1 MATRPHEVNIRAYD
15 VGFGDCFLMT
25 FRYGD
30 GERDRHVL
38 IDFGSTEA
46 HKESLMMDVARDIET
61 TTGTRL
67 DAVVA
72 THRHADHISGFTT
85 RKKPTDPENSGDII
99 ARCARKALILQPW
112 TEEPKLAK
120 DATAPAGRRRRGGGP
135 QALAAMHVQSL
146 TAMHSIAEAIVA
158 KAGTLNLVDADEDE
172 TGSEPLGTALRGNLR
187 VSSEVT
193 EQLAFIGQ
201 TNLSNLSAVLN
212 LQSMSTV
219 GRRRYL
225 KYGDDCGLGTVLPG
239 VKVHVLGPPTVDQHA
254 AILKKRSTDDDEFW
268 HLQAAA
274 ANLGAGGGSGKKLLF
289 PRKPHVDVDH
299 LPRSVR
305 WLARKLRVVYAQQLL
320 GLVRTVD
327 DALNNTSLILLFEI
341 GDSLLLF
348 PGDAQI
354 ENWEYVLKE
363 ADDGFAERLKDV
375 ILYKVGHHGSLNAT
389 PKTLWNNFR
398 FRRKGLRTIVSTKP
412 GKHGG
417 KRKVGTEVPRKT
429 LVEALMK
436 GSRFFNTNDLKGTTK
451 EFYRD
456 IPLPLP

>member
-1 MATRPHEVNIRAYD
+1 MANRPHEVNIRAYD
-15 VGFGDCFLMT
+15 VGFGDCFLVT
-25 FRYGD
+25 FRYRN
-30 GERDRHVL
+30 GERDRHIL

-46 HKESLMMDVARDIET
+46 HKASLIMDVAQDIEKI
-61 TTGTRL
+61 TGGTL

-72 THRHADHISGFTT
+72 THRHADHISGFAT
-85 RKKPTDPENSGDII
+85 RKKPTDPENSGDVI
-99 ARCARKALILQPW
+99 ARCAKKAVILQPW
-112 TEEPKLAK
+112 TEEPNLATN
-120 DATAPAGRRRRGGGP
+120 ATAPARRRRGGGP
-135 QALAAMHVQSL
+135 QALAEMHVQSL
-146 TAMHSIAEAIVA
+146 AAMHGIAQAIVD
-158 KAGTLNLVDADEDE
+158 KAATLKVDDADDDDVPD
-172 TGSEPLGTALRGNLR
+172 EPLGTALRGKLR
-187 VSSEVT
+187 VSSELT
-193 EQLAFIGQ
+193 QQLAFVGQ
-201 TNLSNLSAVLN
+201 TNLSNLSAVQN
-212 LQSMSTV
+212 LQSMSTAS
-219 GRRRYL
+219 RRRYL
-225 KYGDDCGLGTVLPG
+225 KYGDDCGLDAVLPG

-254 AILKKRSTDDDEFW
+254 AILKKRSKDPDEFW

-274 ANLGAGGGSGKKLLF
+274 ANLGAGGSSRKLLF
-289 PRKPHVDVDH
+289 PRARHVDVDH

-327 DALNNTSLILLFEI
+327 DAMNNTSLILLFEI
-341 GDSLLLF
+341 GDKLLLF

-363 ADDGFAERLKDV
+363 AGDGFADRLKDV

-398 FRRKGLRTIVSTKP
+398 LKRKGLHAIVSTKP

-429 LVEALMK
+429 LIEALEK
-436 GSRFFNTNDLKGTTK
+436 LGKNRFFNTNDLKGTTK

-456 IPLPLP
+456 IPLTL